1 MQRNK
6 TLFQVLALLGVLV
19 LFFVSL
25 ELMGDSFKLMGRGFA
40 ETLLRTTSN
49 PFVGLFIGIL
59 ATSLVQSSSTTTAL
73 TVGMVAGGGLTV
85 AGAIPIMMGANIGTS
100 VTNTIVSLG
109 HITRKDEFRR
119 AMAGATVHDFFN
131 LLTVAIA
138 LPLELTTG
146 EKIKLPAQE
155 GSRLIIIVAHGE
167 VQLMEDD
174 RQLSLLKKG
183 DVWGDLFQH
192 GPALNANH
200 VMARERTIL
209 FRINLLDFYYV
220 MANHHELVQGLIK
233 NITEQKEAYTLP
245 N

>member
-85 AGAIPIMMGANIGTS
+85 AGANPIMMGANIGTS

-119 AMAGATVHDFFN
+119 KV
-131 LLTVAIA
+131 
-138 LPLELTTG
+138 
-146 EKIKLPAQE
+146 
-155 GSRLIIIVAHGE
+155 
-167 VQLMEDD
+167 
-174 RQLSLLKKG
+174 
-183 DVWGDLFQH
+183 
-192 GPALNANH
+192 
-200 VMARERTIL
+200 RT
-209 FRINLLDFYYV
+209 LD
-220 MANHHELVQGLIK
+220 
-233 NITEQKEAYTLP
+233 
-245 N
+245 